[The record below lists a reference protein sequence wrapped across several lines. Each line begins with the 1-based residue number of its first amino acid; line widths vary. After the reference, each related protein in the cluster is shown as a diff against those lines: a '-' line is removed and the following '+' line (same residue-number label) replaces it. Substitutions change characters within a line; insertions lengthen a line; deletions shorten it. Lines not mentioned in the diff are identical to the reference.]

1 MILVPFDDWKN
12 DCDLEAVGCEE
23 CDGGGYI
30 DCSYCGHDGDCT
42 HCDEGL
48 IDPDFTGVYLNHLR
62 YTVKRL
68 LSCMA
73 VTMSQKKSI
82 IKSIKSDSRLA
93 SRYITMRR
101 ELKRAAKKQ
110 NTV

>member
-12 DCDLEAVGCEE
+12 DCDLEPADCEE
-23 CDGGGYI
+23 CDGDGYVECRYCDHTS
-30 DCSYCGHDGDCT
+30 DCDHCSDGLV
-42 HCDEGL
+42 E
-48 IDPDFTGVYLNHLR
+48 PDYAGVYLNHLR

-82 IKSIKSDSRLA
+82 VKSIKSDFRLA
-93 SRYITMRR
+93 SRYREMRK
-101 ELKRAAKKQ
+101 ELRKDAK
-110 NTV
+110 